1 MRLIISCLIFFIFQ
15 LLGCAAIAQQHP
27 STIGYFVTDG
37 SCCGGEE
44 SDPHA
49 VFGIESSD
57 GYILIG
63 KSIDESENENGFAV
77 KISKEL
83 PNQTLFLHP
92 EENESYEW
100 SIALGEMNGRDG
112 FNSAAIIQNHVFIAG
127 FKESTEGII
136 DRHLAK
142 VRLGDGK
149 VIWSQSYASEKKD
162 RSSAFEAVI
171 ATRAGGL
178 LLTGVKNSDYEE
190 IEGFKSYGNP
200 SGGNAFSMYF
210 SPDQILSDTPPESST
225 WENTYKNFVSGKS
238 VKEIRDTGD
247 FIIATSTPEPMIASV
262 LRIDKNGD
270 ILWDRKYPNH
280 GEVTDIAVSNDGFF
294 MSGHKGDWENG
305 YDGSITK
312 ISDTGKILWNKL
324 IGNPIGGENQFSNL
338 DESNKKLIFDEC
350 WGITVLAGYDAVIAC
365 GTGIEGCDE
374 LQGNLRNQ
382 CEEDPR
388 TTWRSYLVRI
398 DSEGKIIW
406 EKTGSFT
413 FPGEENEED
422 LPSTA
427 SEWVFIT
434 RNGEIASVV
443 DLAFGIGLELI
454 N

>member
-1 MRLIISCLIFFIFQ
+1 MRLIIACFIFFIFQ
-15 LLGCAAIAQQHP
+15 HLGYATIAQQNP

-63 KSIDESENENGFAV
+63 KSMDESENENGFAV
-77 KISKEL
+77 KISKKL

-100 SIALGEMNGRDG
+100 SIVLGETNRRDG

-162 RSSAFEAVI
+162 SSSAFESVI
-171 ATRAGGL
+171 ATRAGGI
-178 LLTGVKNSDYEE
+178 LLTGVKNSNYEE

-200 SGGNAFSMYF
+200 SGGDAFSMYF
-210 SPDQILSDTPPESST
+210 SPDNILSETPPKSAT

-238 VKEIRDTGD
+238 IKEIRDTGD

-270 ILWDRKYPNH
+270 VLWDRKYPNH
-280 GEVTDIAVSNDGFF
+280 GEITDIAVSNDGFF
-294 MSGHKGDWENG
+294 MSGHKGNWENG

-324 IGNPIGGENQFSNL
+324 IGNPIGGENQFSRL
-338 DESNKKLIFDEC
+338 DEGNKKLIFDEC
-350 WGITVLAGYDAVIAC
+350 WGIAILAGYDAVIAC

-382 CEEDPR
+382 CEKDPR

-413 FPGEENEED
+413 FPGEEDEED
-422 LPSTA
+422 VPSTA

-434 RNGEIASVV
+434 KTGEIASVV